1 MYNIL
6 TNRYE
11 EDSLMG
17 GQSIRML
24 LYILRSNINPKTI
37 ITVNCNSESNSE
49 DENNSNEDYKILK
62 DISTNNADNITYDK
76 STEQIHLIGINITD
90 EEYEDFEEYK
100 DEYIIDLNNLIAFNV
115 DSDDDDNII
124 LGLDYSDISS
134 TYLHFY

>member
-1 MYNIL
+1 MFNIL
-6 TNRYE
+6 TDRYE

-24 LYILRSNINPKTI
+24 LYILRTYIKSKTV
-37 ITVNCNSESNSE
+37 ITVCNNTE
-49 DENNSNEDYKILK
+49 DEDYKILK
-62 DISTNNADNITYDK
+62 DISTDNISYAK
-76 STEQIHLIGINITD
+76 EAEQIHLIGTNITD

-134 TYLHFY
+134 TCLHFY

>member
-1 MYNIL
+1 MFNIL
-6 TNRYE
+6 TDRYE

-24 LYILRSNINPKTI
+24 LYILRTYIKSKTV
-37 ITVNCNSESNSE
+37 ITVCNNTE
-49 DENNSNEDYKILK
+49 DEDYKILK
-62 DISTNNADNITYDK
+62 DISTDNISYAK
-76 STEQIHLIGINITD
+76 EAEQIHLIGTNITD

-100 DEYIIDLNNLIAFNV
+100 DEYIIDLNNLIAFNI

-134 TYLHFY
+134 TYLYFY

>member
-6 TNRYE
+6 TNQFE

-24 LYILRSNINPKTI
+24 LYILRTYIKTKTI
-37 ITVNCNSESNSE
+37 ITVCNNTE
-49 DENNSNEDYKILK
+49 DEDYKILK
-62 DISTNNADNITYDK
+62 NISTDDSDNINYDK
-76 STEQIHLIGINITD
+76 ETEQIHLSGINITD

-134 TYLHFY
+134 TYLYFY

>member
-1 MYNIL
+1 MLNIL

-37 ITVNCNSESNSE
+37 ITVCNNTE
-49 DENNSNEDYKILK
+49 DENYKILK
-62 DISTNNADNITYDK
+62 DISDDNANNTDNINYDK
-76 STEQIHLIGINITD
+76 STEQIHLSGTNITD

-124 LGLDYSDISS
+124 LGLDYNDITS
-134 TYLHFY
+134 TCLHFY